1 MRGAFLTGHCLRSA
15 LLVESVERG
24 MNECVNVLLYRMH
37 VIRINVN
44 NDVLGNNYRWRRK
57 QNVTIKFKLS
67 SHLSLIVLHGPLDL
81 CDILWI
87 LGATKHNGTFVHSKL
102 DLGCLEMLALSTVSK

>member
-44 NDVLGNNYRWRRK
+44 NDVLGNNY
-57 QNVTIKFKLS
+57 
-67 SHLSLIVLHGPLDL
+67 
-81 CDILWI
+81 
-87 LGATKHNGTFVHSKL
+87 
-102 DLGCLEMLALSTVSK
+102 